1 MFQACWCVQ
10 WSVESDP
17 SNAEHVAMVCAA
29 CNSGIVASGA
39 GRAGGGAGGGLGGC
53 AEYHRQSVP
62 GKVAVRPA
70 VSRAAPNY
78 GGAAR
83 EAAPNRGG
91 AAPTDGSR
99 PGLDPLTI
107 RSSFLTSPPATQKG
121 ALNGCTLRG

>member
-1 MFQACWCVQ
+1 
-10 WSVESDP
+10 
-17 SNAEHVAMVCAA
+17 VAPAA
-29 CNSGIVASGA
+29 GPAAASLVASGA

-99 PGLDPLTI
+99 PGLDPRIQDVVLLASNFTTNPYDPLFF
-107 RSSFLTSPPATQKG
+107 SGKVG
-121 ALNGCTLRG
+121 